1 MSYKVKQKTGINTF
15 KELGNLVSDEEKS
28 KIVENELN
36 ITKLQN
42 EKANNTELHDL
53 RYFLHNYYDWEKL
66 RHYITGKS
74 NSGDDSL
81 GFDILNLGGSVV
93 LDKAVNVVIDHYNS
107 IPVQRELIPGRDY
120 TITSNKGR
128 LGTGTYEKITF
139 DNNTGAII
147 ITVDAPSG
155 YSIDKIVYIDRAEKY
170 YGPIEYNGVSY
181 DKYSAFVCRNYND
194 NDVVPT
200 ASDSPIEIYTIRQLL
215 GTSGGLLADYVKTED
230 LATVATT
237 GSYNDL
243 DDLPEIPEG
252 SVVYQT
258 FGQFTDGAIS
268 QKVVTDKVNEID
280 ASLENINES
289 LEDKVSKDGN
299 KVLSTNDF
307 TTAYMNKLDGIAA
320 NAEVNVQADWNETN
334 TSSDAYIKN
343 KPTIPNA
350 ITIDTATSTTSTN
363 PLQNKIITNE
373 LNAILDNTKLIQ
385 SGGYGFIAGR
395 NATGDGAGASIGYE
409 AQAIGGGAS
418 VGSNTYS
425 KGGGAV
431 GMYARTEMGGAV
443 GYDAQSTNGFAGG
456 QNAKATA
463 YNAVQLGSGTNNTAN
478 TLKYLGYTLA
488 DSSGNLY
495 EGNSKLNT
503 IYETITNVDSKDTI
517 TLNSAKT
524 YTDEKVAALING
536 APETLDTLDELAAA
550 LKDNADIVDT
560 LNNAISNKLSLTG
573 GTMNASS
580 TITFGGTSNATSAK
594 LKWSTVN
601 SNTPY
606 IGYASDQTDG
616 TFVISS
622 LKGTNYASGL
632 AIGGGSG
639 NLLWKGTKVA
649 TTADIPTVNN
659 ATLTIQKNGT
669 SIGTFTSNASTN
681 STINITVPTGAA
693 ADKGVVTTVDT
704 SANLPT
710 SNAVKTF
717 VEGKGYV
724 TSSGSVASATKAT
737 QDGNGNVISST
748 YATKDEAS
756 FNMPIGSI
764 FASATPQTSK
774 AFHLLDGSV
783 LDSSVDADYQTFV
796 NYINTVAGQYNIAVS
811 EDEYN
816 TILSTYGQCGKFVVT
831 STSVR
836 LPTITKFIQGLSD
849 LTNLN
854 DIGTAELDT
863 IKSHTHDYIS
873 YKYTGTNANWG
884 LKASGNSGDTNT
896 RETQTSTSTGDDETK
911 PKNVKYPY
919 YIVVSTKEEIVWSST
934 VSSYWSMSATSTEMY
949 FKHNGTAIMTLTSSG
964 AVLVPDV
971 EL

>member
-28 KIVENELN
+28 KIVENESN

-42 EKANNTELHDL
+42 EKADNIELHDL

-66 RHYITGKS
+66 RHFITGKS
-74 NSGDDSL
+74 ISGDNKGLDL
-81 GFDILNLGGSVV
+81 LNNTTYIN
-93 LDKAVNVVIDHYNS
+93 KAVVPILDTYTNKPKQI
-107 IPVQRELIPGRDY
+107 RLIPGRAYLFESSEGDLY
-120 TITSNKGR
+120 ASDV
-128 LGTGTYEKITF
+128 TF
-139 DNNTGAII
+139 DFETGAI
-147 ITVDAPSG
+147 TASTRDFSKYGMYNLVF
-155 YSIDKIVYIDRAEKY
+155 IDKAEAY
-170 YGPIEYNGVSY
+170 YGPLEYEGVIY
-181 DKYSAFVCRNYND
+181 DKYSAFVCKDYEG
-194 NDVVPT
+194 NDVTPT
-200 ASDSPIEIYTIRQLL
+200 STDNSFYVYGIHQNF
-215 GTSGGLLADYVKTED
+215 GTSPGLLANYVEIED
-230 LATVATT
+230 LSPVAKSN
-237 GSYNDL
+237 SYNDL

-252 SVVYQT
+252 SVIYQT

-280 ASLENINES
+280 ASLESINES

-503 IYETITNVDSKDTI
+503 IYETITNVDSKDAE
-517 TLNSAKT
+517 TLNSSKS
-524 YTDEKVAALING
+524 YTDTKVAALING

-560 LNNAISNKLSLTG
+560 LNSAIGNKLSLSGGSLTG
-573 GTMNASS
+573 SLSVT
-580 TITFGGTSNATSAK
+580 ATSGDTALSVK
-594 LKWSTVN
+594 SQSSGSYIRFMNNAGTTLGYYGVN
-601 SNTPY
+601 S
-606 IGYASDQTDG
+606 
-616 TFVISS
+616 
-622 LKGTNYASGL
+622 SGQPVFYKNGDIVL
-632 AIGGGSG
+632 AY
-639 NLLWKGTKVA
+639 KQ
-649 TTADIPTVNN
+649 DIPTVNN

-669 SIGTFTSNASTN
+669 SVGTFTANASSN

-693 ADKGVVTTVDT
+693 ADKGVVTTIDT

-884 LKASGNSGDTNT
+884 LKASGSSGDTNT
-896 RETQTSTSTGDDETK
+896 RETQTSDSTGDDETK
-911 PKNVKYPY
+911 PKNVRYPY
-919 YIVVSTKEEIVWSST
+919 YIVVSTKEEIMWSST